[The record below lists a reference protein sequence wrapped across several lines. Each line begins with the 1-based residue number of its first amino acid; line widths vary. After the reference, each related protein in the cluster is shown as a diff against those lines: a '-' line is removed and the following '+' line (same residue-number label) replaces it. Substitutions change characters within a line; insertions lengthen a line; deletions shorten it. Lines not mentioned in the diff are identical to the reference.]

1 MGVALENR
9 IVFILA
15 QAISILGL
23 MLNCLSFQQKK
34 KKMLILFQFFGAI
47 LFSVHYFLIGAP
59 LGFLMNAVGTVRGL
73 VFAFTHPGKRGN
85 LFRIGV
91 FLALFLA
98 SYPLAFTLFGTE
110 PTARNLIVEALPVV
124 AMCLATVSFGLPTAA
139 GVRRITLFAS
149 PLWMTYNI
157 LNRSVGGILSELIG
171 FCSVIIGIIR
181 YDRRE
186 KEQK

>member
-1 MGVALENR
+1 MGAALENR
-9 IVFILA
+9 TVLILA

-23 MLNCLSFQQKK
+23 LLNCLSFQQKK
-34 KKMLILFQFFGAI
+34 KKMLILFQFFGA
-47 LFSVHYFLIGAP
+47 P
-59 LGFLMNAVGTVRGL
+59 LGFLLHAIGTVRGL
-73 VFAFTHPGKRGN
+73 VFALTQPGKRGN
-85 LFRIGV
+85 LFRIGI

-98 SYPLAFTLFGTE
+98 SYPLAFTLFGVD

-157 LNRSVGGILSELIG
+157 LNRSAGGILSELIG